1 MTALLAVKGLR
12 VEFPGGPPAC
22 TAVDIEVEAGEIVG
36 MVGASGSGKT
46 MTALAVTGLIP
57 PPGRVAA
64 GSIRFDGEEL
74 VGAAPA
80 RLRRLRGREI
90 GLVFQDASR
99 ALDPVHTVDHHLGEA
114 AGDMSRGGRP
124 GRATLLE
131 RVGLGPELLARYP
144 HQLSGGQRQR
154 VMIAVATA
162 RRPRLVIADEATS
175 AVDSITQLQVL
186 AELRRARDDLGCALL
201 VISHD
206 LGVISRLADRVV
218 VVDAGATVEEGSV
231 HDVLTRPR
239 HDATR
244 RMLAARLSR
253 TVVAAK
259 AAVDDDDDD
268 RLALDRVVKRFGG
281 HTAVAGVDLDLRG
294 GETLGLVGESGSGK
308 TTVARLAA
316 FLVPP
321 DDGRILVDGDDPH
334 RLERRGRR
342 RLRRHVQIAFQ
353 DAGDALDPR
362 QTITSVVGEPMRN
375 LGTPRAERSD
385 AVNAA
390 LAEVDL
396 EPGLR
401 GRRAG
406 QLSGGQRQRVGLA
419 RALVLRPRYLLL
431 DEPVSALD
439 AALVS
444 TTTAL
449 LTRLQADHG
458 YGCLLI
464 SHDMAVIGAL
474 CHRVGVMY
482 AGQIVESG
490 PTERVLQRP
499 RHPYTR
505 ALLDAVLDPRPGAG
519 LPDPGPLA
527 APATSGCAYATRCSQ
542 RRDVC
547 REEAPDL
554 VDGVRCWYPI
564 DHPEG
569 ISV

>member
-1 MTALLAVKGLR
+1 
-12 VEFPGGPPAC
+12 VEFAGSPPAC
-22 TAVDIEVEAGEIVG
+22 TSVDVEVEAGEIVG

-46 MTALAVTGLIP
+46 VTALAVTGLIP
-57 PPGRVAA
+57 PPGRVVA

-74 VGAAPA
+74 VGAPPA
-80 RLRRLRGREI
+80 RLRQLRGRQI

-114 AGDMSRGGRP
+114 AGDRSRAGRP
-124 GRATLLE
+124 VRATLLE
-131 RVGLGPELLARYP
+131 RVGLGPDLLGRFP

-186 AELRRARDDLGCALL
+186 TELRRACDDLGCALL

-206 LGVISRLADRVV
+206 LGVISRMADRVV
-218 VVDAGATVEEGSV
+218 VVDAGATVEEGPV
-231 HDVLTRPR
+231 DDVLTRPR
-239 HDATR
+239 HPATR
-244 RMLAARLSR
+244 RMLAARLGR
-253 TVVAAK
+253 VVPTTTEP
-259 AAVDDDDDD
+259 VGDD
-268 RLALDRVVKRFGG
+268 RLALDRVVKRFEG
-281 HTAVAGVDLDLRG
+281 HTAVAGVDLDLRC

-316 FLVPP
+316 FLVRP
-321 DDGRILVDGDDPH
+321 DDGQVLIDGDDPH
-334 RLERRGRR
+334 RLGRRARR

-362 QTITSVVGEPMRN
+362 QTVTSAVGEPLRN
-375 LGTPRAERSD
+375 LGTPRADRGD
-385 AVNAA
+385 AVTAA
-390 LAEVDL
+390 LTEVDL
-396 EPGLR
+396 EPGLW

-419 RALVLRPRYLLL
+419 RALVVRPRYLLL
-431 DEPVSALD
+431 DEPVSAFD

-444 TTTAL
+444 TTIGL

-464 SHDMAVIGAL
+464 SHDIAVIGAL
-474 CHRVGVMY
+474 SHRIGVMY
-482 AGQIVESG
+482 AGRVVESG
-490 PTERVLQRP
+490 LTDQVLQRP

-505 ALLDAVLDPRPGAG
+505 ALLDAVLEPRPGAG

-527 APATSGCAYATRCSQ
+527 GPAASGCAYATRCTQ
-542 RRDVC
+542 GRDRC
-547 REEAPDL
+547 REEAPAL
-554 VDGVRCWYPI
+554 VDGVRCWHPI
-564 DHPEG
+564 DHTEG
-569 ISV
+569 T